1 MIVNQ
6 KVGVMINMTFAD
18 TVDENDQFQ
27 IIFPN
32 SLNVS
37 YTNVTGSGSFGSS
50 SLVGKTLSVT
60 QNTAASITYYT
71 QQFIV
76 INFYTLTAPS
86 NTRIS
91 DPITVNL
98 IRNGYLKMTGTASIQ
113 ALPSSISGAV
123 NNTIKTVFAST
134 SYIFNITLNDPLSSA
149 GHIKI
154 IFPN

>member
-134 SYIFNITLNDPLSSA
+134 SYVFNITLNDPLSSA

>member
-6 KVGVMINMTFAD
+6 KVGVIINMTFAD

-32 SLNVS
+32 SLNVL

-149 GHIKI
+149 GYIKI